1 MRYFF
6 KQSEIV
12 YYVILLLVLVSWTN
26 VNSLPPLI
34 FRLMYLSAVVVPLWI
49 NRNKFTPEILFAFV
63 IISGSSFAVSYM
75 PVDGMYISIVL
86 LFTYIFSRP
95 YVDRL
100 QMPAS
105 FVILALLALFV
116 DLFNFENTIFSYKL
130 FAVILASLF
139 ISKSDE
145 DTLKFVTITII
156 LISLV
161 LGLEFI
167 TMGNKFISSVST
179 IDGELERKGWTD
191 PNYFGAV
198 IGYGVIASFISLL
211 EWPNMK
217 KRLKWG
223 IYGTL
228 VISLYAILITA
239 SRGVFVAIATSLGI
253 FFLFGSVRFGKKVL
267 FLLIGGLIVLL
278 FYQLGFFDLILLRF
292 QSDSGDAGGRIIIWE
307 ARLKAFFNDC
317 NILQQLFGV
326 GFHQSRYLGTPKLL
340 GSHNDYI
347 AILTSYG
354 FVGLIALFSIFLYP
368 IRKAKEYKSY
378 VLIAILYMIICMFSI
393 EPFTS
398 GHWSCYYFYLYILLL
413 SQYRSSNK

>member
-34 FRLMYLSAVVVPLWI
+34 FRLMYLTAVVVPLWI

-223 IYGTL
+223 WCIHPL
-228 VISLYAILITA
+228 W
-239 SRGVFVAIATSLGI
+239 
-253 FFLFGSVRFGKKVL
+253 K
-267 FLLIGGLIVLL
+267 
-278 FYQLGFFDLILLRF
+278 
-292 QSDSGDAGGRIIIWE
+292 
-307 ARLKAFFNDC
+307 
-317 NILQQLFGV
+317 
-326 GFHQSRYLGTPKLL
+326 
-340 GSHNDYI
+340 
-347 AILTSYG
+347 
-354 FVGLIALFSIFLYP
+354 
-368 IRKAKEYKSY
+368 RKSA
-378 VLIAILYMIICMFSI
+378 
-393 EPFTS
+393 P
-398 GHWSCYYFYLYILLL
+398 
-413 SQYRSSNK
+413 

>member
-1 MRYFF
+1 
-6 KQSEIV
+6 
-12 YYVILLLVLVSWTN
+12 
-26 VNSLPPLI
+26 
-34 FRLMYLSAVVVPLWI
+34 
-49 NRNKFTPEILFAFV
+49 
-63 IISGSSFAVSYM
+63 
-75 PVDGMYISIVL
+75 
-86 LFTYIFSRP
+86 
-95 YVDRL
+95 
-100 QMPAS
+100 MPAS

-253 FFLFGSVRFGKKVL
+253 FFCLVL
-267 FLLIGGLIVLL
+267 FVLVKSSFFAYRWTYCITFLSIGVL
-278 FYQLGFFDLILLRF
+278 
-292 QSDSGDAGGRIIIWE
+292 
-307 ARLKAFFNDC
+307 
-317 NILQQLFGV
+317 
-326 GFHQSRYLGTPKLL
+326 
-340 GSHNDYI
+340 
-347 AILTSYG
+347 
-354 FVGLIALFSIFLYP
+354 
-368 IRKAKEYKSY
+368 
-378 VLIAILYMIICMFSI
+378 
-393 EPFTS
+393 
-398 GHWSCYYFYLYILLL
+398 
-413 SQYRSSNK
+413 